1 MAHDRVVSL
10 KSGELCGMSYTV
22 RKASFLM
29 LLCLYLYFEETFV
42 KLMIKI
48 PSLYPWL
55 VMGII
60 VVVGDTDI
68 LNNSTLE
75 KEPFPVYGLEIRIS

>member
-1 MAHDRVVSL
+1 MRY
-10 KSGELCGMSYTV
+10 ELDSKKGD
-22 RKASFLM
+22 FLM

-60 VVVGDTDI
+60 VVVGDVD
-68 LNNSTLE
+68 NE
-75 KEPFPVYGLEIRIS
+75 

>member
-1 MAHDRVVSL
+1 MRYELRGKKGEFSYAFMLVVVSQE
-10 KSGELCGMSYTV
+10 S
-22 RKASFLM
+22 
-29 LLCLYLYFEETFV
+29 FV

-60 VVVGDTDI
+60 VVVGDVD
-68 LNNSTLE
+68 NE
-75 KEPFPVYGLEIRIS
+75 

>member
-1 MAHDRVVSL
+1 MRY
-10 KSGELCGMSYTV
+10 ELDSKKGD
-22 RKASFLM
+22 FLM

-55 VMGII
+55 VDGNHRCCGRYRHSESSD
-60 VVVGDTDI
+60 VGKRAI
-68 LNNSTLE
+68 SG
-75 KEPFPVYGLEIRIS
+75 VRLEIRIT